1 MYILPSGLTAA
12 PNKESHGGADRLTCP
27 SVALCADNALMP
39 NTTRQALKKNPI
51 CLLVR
56 LRFKLF
62 LPDSVLVQLTMAAAK
77 LHHYDDFK
85 QQPQL
90 IAVRDYLS
98 QVDTLIAKL
107 ELSNGLHHGLARLSR
122 ESSVTPEPGLGASES
137 WQA

>member
-62 LPDSVLVQLTMAAAK
+62 LPDSVLSSAHHGGCKVAPQSRTTMM
-77 LHHYDDFK
+77 
-85 QQPQL
+85 
-90 IAVRDYLS
+90 I
-98 QVDTLIAKL
+98 
-107 ELSNGLHHGLARLSR
+107 LSNNRS
-122 ESSVTPEPGLGASES
+122 
-137 WQA
+137 